1 MERILCHSCPHSIS
15 GPAGHSV
22 GNRAFSWVQFLRSLV
37 PLACAVGALSYLM
50 TIPPY

>member
-1 MERILCHSCPHSIS
+1 MSQLSEFDSRPDRVHSHQPSLL
-15 GPAGHSV
+15 V
-22 GNRAFSWVQFLRSLV
+22 EFLRSLV